1 MLYSNKDLKKLIIP
15 LVIEQTLAIAVG
27 MADTIMISVVGEAAV
42 SGVSLVD
49 TVNILLIN
57 VFSALATGGAV
68 VAGHFLGQKHPEE
81 ASKAAWQI
89 IMFATTLAL
98 AISIIFIGFHDKLLR
113 LTFGKIEPEVM
124 QSAKTYLIITA
135 LSFSGLA
142 IYNSCAAIF
151 RSMNNA
157 KVTMWISLLINA
169 INITGNAICI
179 SD

>member
-1 MLYSNKDLKKLIIP
+1 
-15 LVIEQTLAIAVG
+15 
-27 MADTIMISVVGEAAV
+27 
-42 SGVSLVD
+42 
-49 TVNILLIN
+49 
-57 VFSALATGGAV
+57 
-68 VAGHFLGQKHPEE
+68 
-81 ASKAAWQI
+81 
-89 IMFATTLAL
+89 MFATTLAL

-113 LTFGKIEPEVM
+113 LMFGKIEPEVM

-179 SD
+179 FGLKWGVAGAAIPTTVSRFVGGYRNFLHDV

>member
-1 MLYSNKDLKKLIIP
+1 MQSTKEKYKGRKTQMLYSNKDLKKLIIP

-98 AISIIFIGFHDKLLR
+98 AISIIFIGFHDKLRR
-113 LTFGKIEPEVM
+113 LMFGKIEPPVA
-124 QSAKTYLIITA
+124 SAEKH
-135 LSFSGLA
+135 
-142 IYNSCAAIF
+142 
-151 RSMNNA
+151 
-157 KVTMWISLLINA
+157 
-169 INITGNAICI
+169 
-179 SD
+179 